1 MENVTAIV
9 ETCKN
14 TDPKLPGSKLSAYM
28 DLLGITISKLSELTF
43 LEENELEDILT
54 NRTPW
59 ESVDPVDQ
67 FLICS
72 ALRCLSRRVE
82 SGFGLAT

>member
-1 MENVTAIV
+1 MENTTVTT
-9 ETCKN
+9 ETHKN
-14 TDPKLPGSKLSAYM
+14 ADPELPGSKLSAYM
-28 DLLGITISKLSELTF
+28 DSRGITIPKLSELTF
-43 LEENELEDILT
+43 LEENKLEDILT

-72 ALRCLSRRVE
+72 ALDFLGGDKNDKPE
-82 SGFGLAT
+82 M

>member
-1 MENVTAIV
+1 MENTTVTA
-9 ETCKN
+9 ETYKN
-14 TDPKLPGSKLSAYM
+14 TDPELPGSKLSAYM
-28 DLLGITISKLSELTF
+28 DSLGITISKISELTF

-72 ALRCLSRRVE
+72 ALDYLGGTKNGKSE
-82 SGFGLAT
+82 I

>member
-1 MENVTAIV
+1 MENTTVTA
-9 ETCKN
+9 ETYKN
-14 TDPKLPGSKLSAYM
+14 TDPELPGSKLSAYM
-28 DLLGITISKLSELTF
+28 DSLGITISKLSELTF

-72 ALRCLSRRVE
+72 ALDYLGGRNKNGKSE
-82 SGFGLAT
+82 M